1 MSTRRT
7 LILLGA
13 IALGVLAAF
22 ALYQYVNGL
31 EDDIKGDA
39 EEVQVYKAAELIP
52 RGTGGTEATDAGL
65 IEDSEIS
72 KEFRPETAI
81 TTLTEIEGEV
91 ALFDIAAG
99 TPITS
104 EMFVS
109 QAETQVSFR
118 RRLEQ
123 PNWVTATISVDQ
135 VSGVAGFLVPGD
147 EVNMMIALTVEN
159 TEDAPEAAAIPPGEV
174 AWITDNRYE
183 MLYQKVH
190 ILAIGDTVELQPGEE
205 PSEEQSSGGGLV
217 TFNVPPDAAQLIATA
232 QLSSTLYLSLV
243 PEDYEPAP
251 VEPPDLV
258 IDTLPGQDANQLT
271 PYGPDGSGDS

>member
-1 MSTRRT
+1 M
-7 LILLGA
+7 LGA

-39 EEVQVYKAAELIP
+39 EEVQVFKAAELIP
-52 RGTGGTEATDAGL
+52 RGTGGAEATDAGL
-65 IEDSEIS
+65 IEDSEIP

-91 ALFDIAAG
+91 ALFDVTAG
-99 TPITS
+99 TPITA

-123 PNWVTATISVDQ
+123 PDWVTVT
-135 VSGVAGFLVPGD
+135 VSADAVNGVAGFLVPGD
-147 EVNMMIALTVEN
+147 EVNMMLALQVEN
-159 TEDAPEAAAIPPGEV
+159 SAEAPEVNAIPPGDV

-205 PSEEQSSGGGLV
+205 PPEEESAGGGLV
-217 TFNVPPDAAQLIATA
+217 TFNVPVDAAQLIATA

-258 IDTLPGQDANQLT
+258 IDVLPGQDPEQLT
-271 PYGPDGSGDS
+271 PYGPDGSGDA

>member
-31 EDDIKGDA
+31 EEDIKGDA
-39 EEVQVYKAAELIP
+39 EEVQVFKAAELIP

-65 IEDSEIS
+65 IEDADIP
-72 KEFRPETAI
+72 KECRPDTAS

-91 ALFDIAAG
+91 ALFDITAG
-99 TPITS
+99 TPITA

-123 PNWVTATISVDQ
+123 PDWVTATISVDQ

-147 EVNMMIALTVEN
+147 EVNMMISINVDN
-159 TEDAPEAAAIPPGEV
+159 IDDSPDVQAIPPGEV
-174 AWITDNRYE
+174 AWITNPRYE

-205 PSEEQSSGGGLV
+205 PGEDESTGGGLV

-232 QLSSTLYLSLV
+232 QLNAQLYLSLV

-251 VEPPDLV
+251 VEPPSVAVDP
-258 IDTLPGQDANQLT
+258 LPGQDPAQLT